1 MKRTKDDYSATVER
15 GNRNSQPDKLPGSG
29 GAPRKPDGGP
39 PPAKPG
45 SGMTSS
51 PRPKPNPR
59 NTPPGSGTPP
69 RKPDAGPAPIPRPKP
84 NPRNLPTTPKK
95 PSKPR
100 YV

>member
-15 GNRNSQPDKLPGSG
+15 GNRNSQPDKLPSKP
-29 GAPRKPDGGP
+29 ADPMTSSPRPKANPRASQP
-39 PPAKPG
+39 PK

-51 PRPKPNPR
+51 PRPKSNPR
-59 NTPPGSGTPP
+59 NT
-69 RKPDAGPAPIPRPKP
+69 
-84 NPRNLPTTPKK
+84 PTTPKK